1 MAAFEYDTCAAAVS
15 GATRARM
22 ARARVLMG
30 LSFGC
35 SNHSDRRAPRKVDAS
50 IGSFPAMD
58 TATPSPKSAYQELA
72 RLQLRLHR
80 YNHLG
85 SIVSWDRNAMMPP
98 KGNEARAAAE
108 AELDALVH
116 RLRTDPQ
123 QVTWLDA
130 AEREPL
136 DELERANLREIR
148 RQWRQANALPESLV
162 EAKTLACARCE
173 RAWRSQRPANDW
185 PGFLANLRD
194 VGRLAREEAELLSQS
209 LGPSRY

>member
-1 MAAFEYDTCAAAVS
+1 
-15 GATRARM
+15 
-22 ARARVLMG
+22 
-30 LSFGC
+30 
-35 SNHSDRRAPRKVDAS
+35 
-50 IGSFPAMD
+50 MD
-58 TATPSPKSAYQELA
+58 TFNASPKSAYQELA

-123 QVTWLDA
+123 QLAWLGE
-130 AEREPL
+130 AEGEPL

-162 EAKTLACARCE
+162 EAKATIALT
-173 RAWRSQRPANDW
+173 
-185 PGFLANLRD
+185 
-194 VGRLAREEAELLSQS
+194 
-209 LGPSRY
+209 